1 MASSSTRLGENLNSR
16 TAARFDALRSTYR
29 NDSLAVC
36 FVLLVS
42 LTIVTYLWVY
52 DMWMGRIDLLQQLVP
67 YYGFLGEQLR
77 ALNIPGWNP
86 HQLSGL
92 PFAGDPLSGWTQ
104 WPVMVIFTIFSPA
117 TAMKLLV
124 SFNLMYAALSTY
136 IYARVIGLTIP
147 SSVAAASMYG
157 GGTIF
162 VTFNS
167 YCCNIMGNYA
177 TWVPTALLGIELAA
191 RCRRPL
197 GRVSGAL
204 LAGIGLSQMLGAWT
218 GQGTYYAVLL
228 VGGYGIYRFFVSPP
242 QSASLEDRSL
252 NLLRAGVFV
261 AVSGFGLAAAGL
273 LPRIDVS
280 RITDLSGGNYKG
292 LVGATAQPGW
302 RMDQA
307 LNNLLNAEFVS
318 RRVYIG
324 TAIVVL
330 ALIAPFLVRKRF
342 AAPFFLGVAF
352 FSFNLI
358 LISSWFNEPFF
369 LIPGFENLHTHSSYR
384 ILGAALIAPV
394 MLAAAA
400 LDQLLRGKLNIRSLL
415 VVPLPGIVYV
425 LIVRPYLSDHGA
437 WLPFQ
442 VWFVLLVT
450 TALIGGIMV
459 IRVGTTMAIGRR
471 FHLERYSRWLMLAA
485 PWVFV
490 ALLLLDSTGKDIIDA
505 LRGTSN
511 SQTYR
516 SYLRNQDV
524 YDQRETAYTQCT
536 DPDGAGGY
544 LASAES
550 ANGVNPA
557 RYIGFNPVELRWQG
571 HSGSP
576 YHAQMDAG
584 LEQAMLTGTRA
595 TCLGLYDIQGYSPM
609 QIQRYVDFL
618 VAINGV
624 RLNYHDAAILAP
636 GIESPLLKLLNPQ
649 YVITP
654 FDIAPDRADLQ
665 YVQANMKQVYNN
677 GVIRVFENPDALPHA
692 WITHDVQMMSKDEIL
707 PALQSGAIDPAQ
719 TALVERDAPA
729 VQGAT
734 GTPESVTFTSYK
746 PDEMSMNVTAG
757 SDGFLV
763 LSEVYA
769 SGWNAYVDGK
779 KVDIY
784 ATDYVLRG
792 IPIPAGDHVVE
803 LRYELRSL
811 TIGFWISIV
820 IGLVVLALLIANAW
834 ELWTGRE
841 IRRLQ
846 ALA

>member
-1 MASSSTRLGENLNSR
+1 ML
-16 TAARFDALRSTYR
+16 
-29 NDSLAVC
+29 

-42 LTIVTYLWVY
+42 FTIIAYLWVY
-52 DMWMGRIDLLQQLVP
+52 DMWMGRVDLLQQLVP

-77 ALNIPGWNP
+77 AFNIPGWNP

-104 WPVMVIFTIFSPA
+104 WPVMVLFTIFSPA

-124 SFNLMYAALSTY
+124 SFNLIYAALSTY
-136 IYARVIGLTIP
+136 IYARVIGLAIP
-147 SSVAAASMYG
+147 SSIAAASMYG

-197 GRVSGAL
+197 GRISGAL
-204 LAGIGLSQMLGAWT
+204 LGGIGLSQMLGAWT

-228 VGGYGIYRFFVSPP
+228 VGGYGIYRLLISPP
-242 QSASLEDRSL
+242 NGLEIRDRVL
-252 NLLRAGVFV
+252 NLVRAGAFV

-280 RITDLSGGNYKG
+280 RITNLSGGHYED
-292 LVGATAQPGW
+292 LVGATAEPGW

-307 LNNLLNAEFVS
+307 LNNLLNADFVS
-318 RRVYIG
+318 RRVYVG

-330 ALIAPFLVRKRF
+330 ALIAPFLVRRKF
-342 AAPFFLGVAF
+342 AAPFFLAVAF

-358 LISSWFNEPFF
+358 LLSSWFNEPFF

-394 MLAAAA
+394 MLAAATIDR
-400 LDQLLRGKLNIRSLL
+400 LVRGNFGIRSLL
-415 VVPLPGIVYV
+415 VVPLPGIIYV
-425 LIVRPYLSDHGA
+425 LIVRPYLNDHQA

-450 TALIGGIMV
+450 TALIGGIMA
-459 IRVGTTMAIGRR
+459 IRIASTMEIGRR
-471 FHLERYSRWLMLAA
+471 FQLERANRWVLLAA

-490 ALLLLDSTGKDIIDA
+490 ALLLSDSTGKDILDA

-511 SQTYR
+511 SSTYR

-524 YDQRETAYTQCT
+524 YEQRETAYTQCT
-536 DPDGAGGY
+536 DPDGAGGF
-544 LASAES
+544 LESVEAE
-550 ANGVNPA
+550 NGVNPV
-557 RYIGFNPVELRWQG
+557 RYIGFNPIDLRWQH
-571 HSGSP
+571 HSGTP
-576 YHAQMDAG
+576 YHSQMDAG

-595 TCLGLYDIQGYSPM
+595 TCLDLYDIQGYSPL

-618 VAINGV
+618 VAVNGV

-636 GIESPLLKLLNPQ
+636 GIESPLLRLLNPQ

-654 FDIAPDRADLQ
+654 FDIAPDRTDLH
-665 YVQANMKQVYNN
+665 YVQANMTQVYNN
-677 GVIRVFENPDALPHA
+677 GVIRVFENPNALPHA
-692 WITHDVQMMSKDEIL
+692 WITHDVRTMSKDEIL
-707 PALQSGAIDPAQ
+707 PALQNGSIDPAQ
-719 TALVERDAPA
+719 TALIEKPAPS
-729 VQGAT
+729 VQPAT
-734 GTPESVTFTSYK
+734 GASESVTFTSYK
-746 PDEMSMNVTAG
+746 PDEMSLDVTAG

-769 SGWNAYVDGK
+769 SGWNAYIDGK

-792 IPIPAGDHVVE
+792 IPISAGDHVVE

-811 TIGFWISIV
+811 TIGFWTSIV
-820 IGLVVLALLIANAW
+820 IGLAVLALLIANAW